1 MENSSL
7 GELMEKI
14 KMLDNEQINQ
24 VIQYCRIMKKAND
37 VKDGKK
43 STRKKRTKN
52 TGAKNVSGTTC

>member
-43 STRKKRTKN
+43 STRKKRGKN
-52 TGAKNVSGTTC
+52 TSA